1 MTFYPP
7 DDLTPRG
14 REEPRPDEPPAG
26 EVPTEGEAPR
36 RGRARERI
44 ERRHQK
50 PSPGHQPAA
59 RGRRM
64 RSQIAPSD
72 RFKLPE
78 IKLPFGRPI
87 LYGVGSILL
96 VIIVVVILGRLREG
110 ERPLPP
116 NALWVGTN
124 WTYQTHSDE
133 DIQRFIRHLR
143 EHEIGTV
150 YAWVSWLQADQTWR
164 GVDNFENVKA
174 FVRQFKQFYPESRL
188 FGWVSFPVDFG
199 PGTYRM
205 DDETIQQAV
214 ADFSSRVIDEFGFD
228 GVFLNIEPVW
238 DGDQNFLS
246 LLRRVRAVLGTATP
260 ISVAIPPDWSPL
272 GVDIPVPPLIVPGT
286 EWATQY
292 KQSVALLVDEMAV
305 MAYNSGLSR
314 PEDYSAWVAYQ
325 VQAFAQPI
333 AALGG
338 GTAVVIGIPTYDAEP
353 PGHDPLV
360 ENVTSAAEGVRA
372 GLAAAGDAAAF
383 VSGVAIYA
391 DWTTDDDEW
400 AAFRRDWLGR
410 R

>member
-1 MTFYPP
+1 MTFHPP

-50 PSPGHQPAA
+50 PSPGYPPAA

-133 DIQRFIRHLR
+133 DIQRLIRHLR

-228 GVFLNIEPVW
+228 
-238 DGDQNFLS
+238 LS
-246 LLRRVRAVLGTATP
+246 LIH
-260 ISVAIPPDWSPL
+260 IS
-272 GVDIPVPPLIVPGT
+272 
-286 EWATQY
+286 E
-292 KQSVALLVDEMAV
+292 
-305 MAYNSGLSR
+305 
-314 PEDYSAWVAYQ
+314 
-325 VQAFAQPI
+325 
-333 AALGG
+333 
-338 GTAVVIGIPTYDAEP
+338 PTR
-353 PGHDPLV
+353 H
-360 ENVTSAAEGVRA
+360 
-372 GLAAAGDAAAF
+372 
-383 VSGVAIYA
+383 
-391 DWTTDDDEW
+391 
-400 AAFRRDWLGR
+400 
-410 R
+410 